1 MGPGGLG
8 FVVVLVCDLSNS
20 DEAQPDDE
28 PEEGDDLEYPLAKLE
43 EVPEDTEELP
53 EAPWGEVGRKAKVV

>member
-8 FVVVLVCDLSNS
+8 SLVVLLFDLPNS

-28 PEEGDDLEYPLAKLE
+28 PEEGDDLEYLLAKLE
-43 EVPEDTEELP
+43 ELPEDTDELP
-53 EAPWGEVGRKAKVV
+53 ESPWGEAGRKVKVV